1 MSNSAINNFSSA
13 SSSHKTLT
21 SLSSSPSP
29 HSSSHHV
36 AAHSGIAAAAAAA
49 AAVANVANVGGFNS
63 NVSGSN
69 EAGSPSLTGVNGGSS
84 NVGGGGTTS
93 PSCVSSLVSSSH
105 FPSSLS
111 PTGKFSDF
119 SSGTFSTRDFHGSL
133 GRDFSSAL
141 GVGMA
146 AVAGAARHHQH
157 HHHHHPTA
165 LDRYPY
171 LSQVNQT

>member
-1 MSNSAINNFSSA
+1 MSDSNPITGNMSQCTA
-13 SSSHKTLT
+13 SNTTANRLMET
-21 SLSSSPSP
+21 SDKNLQFLSK
-29 HSSSHHV
+29 
-36 AAHSGIAAAAAAA
+36 
-49 AAVANVANVGGFNS
+49 GGD
-63 NVSGSN
+63 G
-69 EAGSPSLTGVNGGSS
+69 GNGGSGN

-119 SSGTFSTRDFHGSL
+119 SSGTFSPRDFHGSL